1 MTKWKSDIEEN
12 TRSGIVELLILQLL
26 SEEDMYGYQ
35 IKQELVK
42 RTDGAFVMKEGS
54 LYGPLYRMSQRNLIS
69 SYKKLVGEK
78 RFRNYYRIET
88 AGKEYL
94 SYGKSELQTVFH
106 GISLCEIAS
115 SSSAENEPYASH
127 TC

>member
-35 IKQELVK
+35 IKQELIK
-42 RTDGAFVMKEGS
+42 RTDGVFVMKEGS
-54 LYGPLYRMSQRNLIS
+54 LYGPLYRMSQRGLIS

-78 RFRNYYRIET
+78 RFRNYYRIEP
-88 AGKEYL
+88 AGMEYL
-94 SYGKSELQTVFH
+94 SYGKSELQTVYH
-106 GISLCEIAS
+106 GISQLFNWEQKK
-115 SSSAENEPYASH
+115 
-127 TC
+127 T